1 MRRHISYSV
10 LIISL
15 CLGLACFASAQVS
28 LIQLSEDTF
37 TNPSSQHATEVEP
50 SAFSWGSTTVAAFQV
65 ARIHDGVGADIGFA
79 TTTDGGAHWANGYLP
94 GITIFQGNGL
104 YQAAS
109 DAAVAYDALHGV
121 WLISTLPIGSD
132 TAVAVSRSTDGI
144 NWSHPNFVTKTGGPD
159 KNWIVCDNS
168 PSSKFYGHCYSEWD
182 STDAGDFIQMS
193 TSTDG

>member
-1 MRRHISYSV
+1 MRQRLVCSAV
-10 LIISL
+10 VAAL

-65 ARIHDGVGADIGFA
+65 ARIHDGGGADIGFA
-79 TTTDGGAHWANGYLP
+79 TTTDGGAHWTDGYLP

-109 DAAVAYDALHGV
+109 DAAVAYDAL
-121 WLISTLPIGSD
+121 
-132 TAVAVSRSTDGI
+132 
-144 NWSHPNFVTKTGGPD
+144 
-159 KNWIVCDNS
+159 
-168 PSSKFYGHCYSEWD
+168 
-182 STDAGDFIQMS
+182 
-193 TSTDG
+193 